1 MDFQLSEQQR
11 MIRDMARDFAQGE
24 IEPVAARLDAEKAF
38 PREILG
44 KAAALGLM
52 GITVPAE
59 YGGAGLDTLS
69 YILVLE
75 EIAKAC
81 ASTCVILSVH
91 NTLAN
96 GTLLRYGNEAQ
107 RRQWLPDAAAGRTL
121 GAYLLTEPS
130 AGSDA
135 ASLSCRAEAVP
146 GGWRL
151 RGSKAFITNGA
162 HADFGIVYAVT
173 DPSAGTRGIS
183 AFILD
188 FKAAGVHCGPEEKK
202 MGLNASSTVMVTLED
217 ALLPEAALLGEPGQ
231 GLKIALG
238 MLDAGRIGI
247 AAQSLGIA
255 GAALAEARRYAAQRE
270 QFGSPINRFQSVQ
283 WQLVEMALQVE
294 AARLL
299 TYRAAVEH
307 AAGQAVATAAAMAK
321 LYASR
326 AAVFCAEHAVQ
337 VHGGYG
343 YLKDFKVER
352 LFRDARVLE
361 IYEGTSEVQHLVIA
375 RQLAMEE
382 AS

>member
-1 MDFQLSEQQR
+1 MDFQLTEQQR

-38 PREILG
+38 PADILR
-44 KAAALGLM
+44 KAATLGLM

-59 YGGAGLDTLS
+59 YGGAGLDSLS

-96 GTLLRYGNEAQ
+96 GTLLRYGSDAQ

-121 GAYLLTEPS
+121 GAYLLTEPG

-135 ASLSCRAEAVP
+135 ASLRCRAEAVA

-151 RGSKAFITNGA
+151 SGSKAFITNGA
-162 HADFGIVYAVT
+162 HADFGILYAVS

-188 FKAAGVHCGPEEKK
+188 FRTEGVHCGPEERK

-217 ALLPEAALLGEPGQ
+217 ALLPESALLGEPGQ

-247 AAQSLGIA
+247 AAQSLGVA
-255 GAALAEARRYAAQRE
+255 GAALAEARRYAGQRE
-270 QFGSPINRFQSVQ
+270 QFGSPIGRFQSVQ

-299 TYRAAVEH
+299 TYRAAVEQ
-307 AAGQAVATAAAMAK
+307 AAGRSVAMAASMAK

-326 AAVFCAEHAVQ
+326 AAVFCAEKAVQ

-343 YLKDFKVER
+343 YLRDFKVER

-375 RQLAMEE
+375 RELALEE

>member
-1 MDFQLSEQQR
+1 MDFQLSEQHR
-11 MIRDMARDFAQGE
+11 MIRDLARDFARGE

-38 PREILG
+38 PHEILS
-44 KAAALGLM
+44 KAAGLGLM

-59 YGGAGLDTLS
+59 YGGAGLDMLA

-75 EIAKAC
+75 EVAKAC

-96 GTLLRYGNEAQ
+96 GSILRFGNDAQ
-107 RRQWLPDAAAGRTL
+107 RQRWLPDAAAGRTL
-121 GAYLLTEPS
+121 GAYLLTEPG

-135 ASLSCRAEAVP
+135 ANLSCRAETVP

-151 RGSKAFITNGA
+151 RGSKAFISNGA
-162 HADFGIVYAVT
+162 QADFGIIYAVT
-173 DPSAGTRGIS
+173 DAGQGARAIS

-188 FKAAGVHCGPEEKK
+188 LHAEGVQRGPEERK

-217 ALLPEAALLGEPGQ
+217 AFVPSDGLLGELGQ
-231 GLKIALG
+231 GLKIALA

-255 GAALAEARRYAAQRE
+255 EAALDESRRYASERE
-270 QFGSPINRFQSVQ
+270 QFGAPIASFQSIQ
-283 WQLVEMALQVE
+283 WHLVEMALQVE
-294 AARLL
+294 ASRLL
-299 TYRAAVEH
+299 TYRAAVEYG
-307 AAGQAVATAAAMAK
+307 AGRPITKGAAMAK
-321 LYASR
+321 LFASR
-326 AAVFCAEHAVQ
+326 AAVFCAEKAVQ

-361 IYEGTSEVQHLVIA
+361 IYEGTTEVQHLVIA
-375 RQLAMEE
+375 RQLAAE
-382 AS
+382 

>member
-11 MIRDMARDFAQGE
+11 MIREMARDFAQGE

-38 PREILG
+38 PHEILR

-75 EIAKAC
+75 EIARAC

-96 GTLLRYGNEAQ
+96 GTILRFGSEAQ
-107 RRQWLPDAAAGRTL
+107 RQQWLPDAAAGRTL
-121 GAYLLTEPS
+121 GAYLLTEPD

-135 ASLSCRAEAVP
+135 ASLRCRAEAAP

-151 RGSKAFITNGA
+151 RGSKTFITSGA
-162 HADFGIVYAVT
+162 HADFGILYAVT
-173 DPSAGTRGIS
+173 DPAAGTRGIS

-188 FKAAGVHCGPEEKK
+188 FRAEGVLRGPEEKK
-202 MGLNASSTVMVTLED
+202 MGLNASSTVMITLED
-217 ALLPEAALLGEPGQ
+217 AFLSQSALLGEPGQ

-238 MLDAGRIGI
+238 MLDVGRIGI

-255 GAALAEARRYAAQRE
+255 GAALSEARRYAGQRE
-270 QFGSPINRFQSVQ
+270 QFGSPIGRFQSVQ
-283 WQLVEMALQVE
+283 WHLVEMALQLE
-294 AARLL
+294 ASRLL
-299 TYRAAVEH
+299 TYRAAAEQ
-307 AAGQAVATAAAMAK
+307 AAGRPVGMEAAMAK
-321 LYASR
+321 LFASR
-326 AAVFCAEHAVQ
+326 AAVFCAEKAVQ

-375 RQLAMEE
+375 RQLAAE
-382 AS
+382 

>member
-1 MDFQLSEQQR
+1 MDFQLTEQQR

-38 PREILG
+38 PKDILR
-44 KAAALGLM
+44 KAATLGLM
-52 GITVPAE
+52 GITIPAE

-91 NTLAN
+91 NTLAS
-96 GTLLRYGNEAQ
+96 GTLLRFGSEAQ
-107 RRQWLPDAAAGRTL
+107 RRQWLPDAAAGKTL
-121 GAYLLTEPS
+121 GAYLLTEPG

-135 ASLSCRAEAVP
+135 ASLRCRAEAVAD
-146 GGWRL
+146 GWRL
-151 RGSKAFITNGA
+151 SGSKAFITNGA

-173 DPSAGTRGIS
+173 DPGAGTRGIS

-188 FKAAGVHCGPEEKK
+188 FKTEGVHCGPEERKL
-202 MGLNASSTVMVTLED
+202 GLNASSTVMVTLED
-217 ALLPEAALLGEPGQ
+217 AFLPDAALLGEPGQ

-255 GAALAEARRYAAQRE
+255 GAALAEARRYAGQRE
-270 QFGSPINRFQSVQ
+270 QFGSPIGRFQSVQ
-283 WQLVEMALQVE
+283 WHLVEMAMQVE

-299 TYRAAVEH
+299 TYRAAVEQ
-307 AAGQAVATAAAMAK
+307 AAGRNVAAAASMAK

-326 AAVFCAEHAVQ
+326 AAVFCAEKAVQ

>member
-1 MDFQLSEQQR
+1 MDFQLSEQHR
-11 MIRDMARDFAQGE
+11 MIRDLARDFARGE
-24 IEPVAARLDAEKAF
+24 IEPVAARLDAEKRF
-38 PREILG
+38 PREILA
-44 KAAALGLM
+44 KAAGLGLM

-59 YGGAGLDTLS
+59 YGGAGLDMLA
-69 YILVLE
+69 YILILE
-75 EIAKAC
+75 EVAKAC

-91 NTLAN
+91 NTLAS
-96 GTLLRYGNEAQ
+96 GSILRFGNEEQ

-121 GAYLLTEPS
+121 GAYLLTEPG

-135 ASLSCRAEAVP
+135 ANLSCRAETVA

-162 HADFGIVYAVT
+162 QADFGILYAVT
-173 DPSAGTRGIS
+173 QPEGGAKGIS

-188 FKAAGVHCGPEEKK
+188 LHADGVQRGPEERK
-202 MGLNASSTVMVTLED
+202 MGLNASSTVMITLD
-217 ALLPEAALLGEPGQ
+217 DVFVPSAALLGELGQ
-231 GLKIALG
+231 GMKIALAV
-238 MLDAGRIGI
+238 LDAGRIGI

-255 GAALAEARRYAAQRE
+255 EAALGESQRYAATRE
-270 QFGSPINRFQSVQ
+270 QFGSPLDRFQSIQ
-283 WQLVEMALQVE
+283 WHLVEMALQVE

-299 TYRAAVEH
+299 TYRAAVEFG
-307 AAGQAVATAAAMAK
+307 AGRPITKGAAMAK
-321 LYASR
+321 LFASR
-326 AAVFCAEHAVQ
+326 AAVLCAEKAVQ

-375 RQLAMEE
+375 RQLAAE
-382 AS
+382 